1 MGSAESWYLR
11 VSGCGR
17 RRGRIK
23 CQSIFLSQADRH
35 LWDKVVFINT
45 IFSKPHCHTGKHTFN
60 KMPFSNC
67 SQFPALPFG
76 RGKVVF
82 MMWTY
87 STEKNRWVL
96 DSQQKQRIV
105 IGMDVWQVTKRVILK
120 SGRFF
125 QDCHSL
131 SEILFSGGLQSRC
144 PHSGGHSH
152 ISLRFIFYIH
162 SIHEYR
168 VGKDQILAGLRYA
181 YAILDKDFL
190 AVS

>member
-96 DSQQKQRIV
+96 DSQQKQNCHWD
-105 IGMDVWQVTKRVILK
+105 GCVTSYKE
-120 SGRFF
+120 GY
-125 QDCHSL
+125 
-131 SEILFSGGLQSRC
+131 SEEWKIFPGLPFLVRD
-144 PHSGGHSH
+144 
-152 ISLRFIFYIH
+152 FIFRGATKQMSTLWWAFPHFSKIY
-162 SIHEYR
+162 
-168 VGKDQILAGLRYA
+168 
-181 YAILDKDFL
+181 FL
-190 AVS
+190 YT